1 MCHDNDLDLLL
12 NSALSTYADKGS
24 DSGLE
29 QRILARVAHA
39 QATAEFRA
47 AGRRHWLPRILALPV
62 AACLL
67 LFFTMP
73 RTARQTTE
81 TSKHSQSQ
89 TQQVISSLDQQSA
102 PVLPKSIHRT
112 AKSAARPEHE
122 KASSA
127 TIAPPLPKLEV
138 FPTPQPLTPQEQALL
153 RYTTQIPEP
162 QRAALL
168 ETPKPVD
175 AQLNIAAIRI
185 PPLEITEDAKN

>member
-1 MCHDNDLDLLL
+1 MHHDNDLDPLL

-29 QRILARVAHA
+29 RRILARVARA

-89 TQQVISSLDQQSA
+89 TQQIISNLDQQPS
-102 PVLPKSIHRT
+102 PVLPGSIHRT
-112 AKSAARPEHE
+112 AKSASPPEHE

-127 TIAPPLPKLEV
+127 RIAPPRPKLEV

-162 QRAALL
+162 QRAVLL
-168 ETPKPVD
+168 ETSKPVD

-185 PPLEITEDAKN
+185 PPLETTEDTKN